1 MYRDAVRLSRAQFA
15 DRYRFPFLVPE
26 LSPASVKAAEAQEA
40 ADELGGWN
48 DEVITGVTQLD
59 DVRRY
64 AEFHKQIF
72 AIRKV
77 QQLYSDMIT
86 VGRTANHD
94 IPLRDPSVSKF
105 QAHFKLQP
113 SGVYLVDAGST
124 KGTTVDGQKLWPRQP
139 TLVVVGS
146 LIGFGDLRFRLL
158 TADGTHHMVNG
169 KS

>member
-1 MYRDAVRLSRAQFA
+1 MYRDALRLSRAQFA

-26 LSPASVKAAEAQEA
+26 LSPASVKAAEAEEP
-40 ADELGGWN
+40 DDDFGGWG
-48 DEVITGVTQLD
+48 DEVTTGVTQLD
-59 DVRRY
+59 EVRRY
-64 AEFHKQIF
+64 TEFHKQIF

-77 QQLYSDMIT
+77 QTVYSDMIT

-113 SGVYLVDAGST
+113 SGVYVVDAGST
-124 KGTTVDGQKLWPRQP
+124 RGTTVDGQKLWPRQP

-158 TADGTHHMVNG
+158 TAEGAHQAVL
-169 KS
+169 SSR